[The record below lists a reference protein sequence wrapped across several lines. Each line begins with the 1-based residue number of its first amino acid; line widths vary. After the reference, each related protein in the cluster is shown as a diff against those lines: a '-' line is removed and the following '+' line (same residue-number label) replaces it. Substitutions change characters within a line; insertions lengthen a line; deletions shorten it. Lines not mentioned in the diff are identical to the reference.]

1 MPNTRPV
8 VKYYSDATTENL
20 TTKFGALGTMRT
32 FVLATILFSNTDILA
47 TKGFDLNVL
56 PRGAEVT
63 LPQPAVV
70 FVPLDTRVTLSAT
83 GRPQSLKMTTH
94 NLRQRKATALELAV
108 YDPNSERVRYLKIKP
123 DVPYVYSFKG
133 LSTVMIIIT
142 AQGPA
147 HRHQVLRVE
156 SDKSL
161 KIAK

>member
-1 MPNTRPV
+1 
-8 VKYYSDATTENL
+8 
-20 TTKFGALGTMRT
+20 MRA

-83 GRPQSLKMTTH
+83 DRPQALKMTTH

-108 YDPNSERVRYLKIKP
+108 YDPNSERVRYLTIKP

-133 LSTVMIIIT
+133 LSSVMIIIK
-142 AQGPA
+142 AQGTV